1 MGHVFY
7 LLLRR
12 LRAPFLTIIIIYS
25 ISTLGFVLIPGVDDQ
40 GNPWRMDFFHA
51 FYFVSFMGSTIGF
64 GEIPYPFT
72 AAQRAWTMVMIYATV
87 IGWLY
92 SIGKIL
98 SLFQDPSFNRLMR
111 RTTFARR
118 VRRISDPFYL
128 VCGFGYTGKRL
139 VSRLDQHGIQTVVID
154 SNPLAID
161 ELEAHSLG
169 LAVPGLCA
177 DSADPDTLNI
187 AGIRRKNCMG
197 VIALTNDDHTN
208 LAVSI
213 DSKLVDPER
222 LVISRSQSV
231 SNTANL
237 ASFGTDYVIDPFE
250 TFAQHLLK
258 SIREPYKH
266 IISDLVFNPYH
277 KVWASPHQDT
287 SGRWI
292 VCGYGRFGR
301 AIDKLFHRHEIPIT
315 FIEADPALRGAPT
328 GTVLGMGTE
337 EETLREA
344 KIESATG
351 IVAGTPDDADNL
363 SIILTAR
370 QIKPD
375 IITVAR
381 QNLSSNKP
389 MFRAASV
396 NLIMEPVRIIA
407 DEIFIRI
414 RTPLLLDFLEGLQA
428 KDEKWA
434 RELVVKIGKVVE
446 EQPMEAWAYNVNE
459 DKCPAI
465 IDSLSR
471 GEVVV
476 LGHLC
481 RDSRNREDQLPA
493 FPLLLKRGSKRI
505 LLPDPD
511 TPIEPGDDI
520 LVCGKHSALA
530 SMTWIISNYNVLRY
544 IRTGVE
550 APGGLLWQWLSSL
563 RKKRSSDEL
572 TSQE

>member
-12 LRAPFLTIIIIYS
+12 LRAPFLTIIVIYS

-40 GNPWRMDFFHA
+40 GNPYRMDFFHA

-118 VRRISDPFYL
+118 VRRIHAPFYL

-139 VSRLDQHGIQTVVID
+139 VSRLDQQGIQTVVID
-154 SNPLAID
+154 ANPLAID

-187 AGIRRKNCMG
+187 AGIRRKNCIG
-197 VIALTNDDHTN
+197 VIAITNDDHTN
-208 LAVSI
+208 LAISI

-222 LVISRSQSV
+222 LVISRSQSA

-237 ASFGTDYVIDPFE
+237 ASFGTDYIIDPFE
-250 TFAQHLLK
+250 TFALHLVK

-266 IISDLVFNPYH
+266 IISDLVFNPHH

-301 AIDKLFHRHEIPIT
+301 AIDKIFRRHEIPVT
-315 FIEADPALRGAPT
+315 FIETDPALRDAPS
-328 GTVLGMGTE
+328 GTILGLGTE

-344 KIESATG
+344 RIETATG

-370 QIKPD
+370 QIKPG

-414 RTPLLLDFLEGLQA
+414 KTPLLMDFLECLQA
-428 KDEKWA
+428 RDEHWA
-434 RELVVKIGKVVE
+434 RELLVKISDVVE
-446 EQPMEAWAYNVNE
+446 DQPLDAWDYNVNE
-459 DKCPAI
+459 KQCPAV
-465 IDSLSR
+465 IDSLKRSK
-471 GEVVV
+471 VVT

-481 RDSRNREDQLPA
+481 RDPRKREDTLPA
-493 FPLLLKRGSKRI
+493 FPLLLRRATAKI

-511 TPIEPGDDI
+511 TPIQAGDDI
-520 LVCGKHSALA
+520 LIFGKHSAQA
-530 SMTWIISNYNVLRY
+530 SMNWVTYNYNVLRY

-563 RKKRSSDEL
+563 RKKRHL
-572 TSQE
+572 QH